1 MTRVRQHKTALKAV
15 AWTAGIGAL
24 ALVLSGCEAPSGGD
38 SELVIGT
45 ENLGGYNP
53 VNGYSVDGNSPFYD
67 GLLRLQEDSG
77 SGAMPELAPALAS
90 AQPSANEDSTKW
102 TVKLRD
108 DVTFSDGTALD
119 SKDVAATYEAIIDPK
134 SASESVDAFRMIKD
148 VKTPDE
154 HTVVFE
160 LDEPTPSFTSRLA
173 VGILPSEAIEEGTP
187 AADWKVNSAPVGTG
201 AYTLDSLNADTA
213 VLKARDDY
221 WRTTPQVKS
230 VTLQGYSD
238 TSALAAAVKDGK
250 VSGAAVPPRSA
261 EKIKGED
268 QKIYTARTA
277 DWRGLTLPSD
287 NPLTS
292 DASVRKALNLAIDRD
307 KVVDEVLGG
316 HGTPASTPVGE
327 FYGDAYEPSAA
338 FDHDVEAAKQLL
350 DKAGWKA
357 GGDGP
362 RSKDGTQAVIDV
374 TYPAG
379 DTVRGDIAAEIAGQ
393 LKPLGITMK
402 VKAMEWDEI
411 EKDMA
416 NLAIVYA
423 GGEQPYNIDH
433 QISASLH
440 THTKT
445 SGVFDNPS
453 NVEVPGADK
462 LLDHAAVETDE
473 KKADADYRSVQDK
486 YMDAPSYLIV
496 AFLEHTY
503 VADTQGWD
511 VPKTTFEPHV
521 HGSDWGP
528 WWNLADWRKS

>member
-1 MTRVRQHKTALKAV
+1 MNTRKVT

-38 SELVIGT
+38 SDLVIGT

-77 SGAMPELAPALAS
+77 SGEMPQMTPALAKEE
-90 AQPSANEDSTKW
+90 PKPNDDSTKW

-108 DVTFSDGTALD
+108 DVKFSDDSDFD
-119 SKDVAATYEAIIDPK
+119 SKDVAATYKAIIDPK
-134 SASESVDAFRMIKD
+134 SASEYIDAFRMIDD
-148 VKTPDE
+148 VKTPDA

-173 VGILPSEAIEEGTP
+173 VGILPSEAIEKGKP
-187 AADWKVNSAPVGTG
+187 AADWKVNSEPVGTG
-201 AYTLDSLNADTA
+201 AYTLDSLNEDTA

-221 WRTTPQVKS
+221 WRTTPELKS
-230 VTLQGYSD
+230 VTLQQFADS
-238 TSALAAAVKDGK
+238 SALASAVKDGK
-250 VSGAAVPPRSA
+250 VSGAAVPPRSVD
-261 EKIKGED
+261 KLKGD
-268 QKIYTARTA
+268 GRQVYTARTA
-277 DWRGLTLPSD
+277 DWRGLSLPSA
-287 NPLTS
+287 NPFTA
-292 DASVRKALNLAIDRD
+292 DAKVRKALNLAIDRD

-327 FYGDAYEPSAA
+327 FYGDAYEPKAK
-338 FDHDVEAAKQLL
+338 FDFDVDEAKKML

-357 GGDGP
+357 GSDGV
-362 RSKDGTQAVIDV
+362 RAKDGKKAVIET

-379 DTVRGDIAAEIAGQ
+379 DTVRGDIAAEIASQ
-393 LKPLGITMK
+393 LKPLGVK
-402 VKAMEWDEI
+402 LNVKAREWDEI
-411 EKDMA
+411 EKSMDK
-416 NLAIVYA
+416 LAIVYA

-440 THTKT
+440 THTDT
-445 SGVFDNPS
+445 SGAFDNPS
-453 NVEVPGADK
+453 NVEIPGADK
-462 LLDHAAVETDE
+462 LLDRAAAETDE
-473 KKADADYRSVQDK
+473 KKAAACYRSVQDK
-486 YMDAPSYLIV
+486 YMDSPTYLIV
-496 AFLEHTY
+496 GFLEHTY
-503 VADTQGWD
+503 VADTEGWT

-528 WWNLADWRKS
+528 WWDLADWEKN

>member
-379 DTVRGDIAAEIAGQ
+379 DTVRGDIAAEIAAQ

-440 THTKT
+440 TRTKT

-473 KKADADYRSVQDK
+473 KMADADYRSVQDK